1 MTKKNIHYI
10 FMAVIAFL
18 IIMGLDQDLTDK
30 NKFQQPQRKAPITEP
45 QNKNRDA
52 DKDAKWYVQFTANNQ
67 KTTAY
72 TEEVNAPRPSN
83 GKSYFI
89 GGIAVHPRYPVNDGG
104 DPRVPLLPYGT
115 EIHLSKPID
124 IQGQQFRSL
133 KVMDTGDINYGLW
146 PRYPY
151 WFDIYY
157 GNTQYYSDK
166 NARDYGTDLVDY
178 TWFEE
183 WK

>member
-10 FMAVIAFL
+10 FMAVILLL
-18 IIMGLDQDLTDK
+18 IVIGLFVPHPLKKPPITDPGQKDK
-30 NKFQQPQRKAPITEP
+30 NPAGSG
-45 QNKNRDA
+45 
-52 DKDAKWYVQFTANNQ
+52 KWYVQFTVNNQ

-72 TEEVNAPRPSN
+72 TEEASAPRPSN

-115 EIHLSKPID
+115 EIHLLKPVD
-124 IQGQQFRSL
+124 IQGQQYRSL
-133 KVMDTGDINYGLW
+133 KVMDTGDINHRLW
-146 PRYPY
+146 PGHPY

-157 GNTQYYSDK
+157 GSTQYYSDK
-166 NARDYGTDLVDY
+166 NARNYGTDLVDY

>member
-1 MTKKNIHYI
+1 MTRKKLSYVI
-10 FMAVIAFL
+10 MAVIAF
-18 IIMGLDQDLTDK
+18 IIIAGLVLNLTNN
-30 NKFQQPQRKAPITEP
+30 NKSKQPQRKAPITESEN
-45 QNKNRDA
+45 QTADA
-52 DKDAKWYVQFTANNQ
+52 DAKWYVQFTVKNQ

-72 TEEVNAPRPSN
+72 TEEVGAPRPSN
-83 GKSYFI
+83 GKYYFI

-124 IQGQQFRSL
+124 IQGRQYSSL

-146 PRYPY
+146 PGHPY

-166 NARDYGTDLVDY
+166 NARTYGTDLADY